1 MDFSLTQEQLMFRG
15 LFRDFAE
22 KEVAKVAEHSDKAE
36 QPPVELLKKAA
47 AQGFLGAT
55 LPEQYGGAG
64 LEALTNTLLVEE
76 IAKHCLSTAI
86 TITIHT
92 ALASMSILDVGT
104 EAQKQKYLPRLAS
117 GELASFALTEP
128 DAGSD
133 PGSLQTR
140 ARRENG
146 TFYLDGVKSWVT
158 NGGLASVFVVF
169 ASTDLSARHRGLSA
183 FIVEKGSPSVG
194 VMVGHRE
201 PTLGLRGVD
210 IRTIYFE
217 DGHVPAENLLG
228 ALNEGWP
235 IVLRAFNRVRL
246 CLAAAGLGAAEGALA
261 LGVKFAA
268 ERKQFGVPIAEKQAI
283 QNYIADCSVEIEA
296 LRRLIHYT
304 AWLAD
309 TGQSYGQQASMAK
322 YLGARVARDT
332 ANKMLQ
338 VHGGYG
344 FSDEFPI
351 SRIYRDV
358 RALRLLGGTDEIQKY
373 AVARGVFD
381 EVGLKIQP

>member
-1 MDFSLTQEQLMFRG
+1 MDFALSDEQLMFRD
-15 LFRDFAE
+15 LFREFAE
-22 KEVAKVAEHSDKAE
+22 KEVAPAAEHSDKTE
-36 QPPVELLKKAA
+36 QPPVELLQKAA

-55 LPEQYGGAG
+55 LPEEYGGAG
-64 LEALTNTLLVEE
+64 LDAMTNTLLVEE
-76 IAKHCLSTAI
+76 ISRHCLSTAI
-86 TITIHT
+86 TLSIHT
-92 ALASMSILDVGT
+92 ALASMSILDAGA
-104 EAQKQKYLPRLAS
+104 EAQKQKYLPRLAR

-146 TFYLDGVKSWVT
+146 TFYLDGVKSWVA
-158 NGGLASVFVVF
+158 NGGMASVFVVF

-183 FIVEKGSPSVG
+183 FIVERETPCVT
-194 VMVGHRE
+194 VGHRE

-228 ALNEGWP
+228 PLNEGWP

-268 ERKQFGVPIAEKQAI
+268 ERKQFGVPIAQKQAI
-283 QNYIADCSVEIEA
+283 QNYIADCTVEIEA
-296 LRRLIHYT
+296 LRHLIHHT

-344 FSDEFPI
+344 FSDEFTI

>member
-1 MDFSLTQEQLMFRG
+1 MDFSLTEEQLMFRG
-15 LFRDFAE
+15 LFREFAE
-22 KEVAKVAEHSDKAE
+22 KEVAQVAEYSDKAE
-36 QPPVELLKKAA
+36 QPPVELLQKAA

-64 LEALTNTLLVEE
+64 LDALTNTLLVEE
-76 IAKHCLSTAI
+76 IARHCLSTAI
-86 TITIHT
+86 TLSIHT
-92 ALASMSILDVGT
+92 ALASMSILDVGA

-146 TFYLDGVKSWVT
+146 TFYLDGVKSWVA

-183 FIVEKGSPSVG
+183 FIVERDTPCVT
-194 VMVGHRE
+194 VGHRE

-228 ALNEGWP
+228 PLNEGWP

-261 LGVKFAA
+261 LGIKFAA
-268 ERKQFGVPIAEKQAI
+268 ERKQFGVPIAQKQAI
-283 QNYIADCSVEIEA
+283 QNYIADCTVEIEA
-296 LRRLIHYT
+296 LRHLIHYT

-309 TGQSYGQQASMAK
+309 TGRPYGQQASMAK
-322 YLGARVARDT
+322 YLGARVARDA

-344 FSDEFPI
+344 FSDEFTI
-351 SRIYRDV
+351 SRVYRDV

-373 AVARGVFD
+373 AVARGAFD